1 MILESCNDIGTL
13 LALAFSCQSYY
24 HVYRLQRSKLFAQV
38 TMGMISQD
46 GSSVAQAI
54 AASRAALRGVTAR
67 NVMDFT
73 KNYLFLYFSDIERPP
88 TYAALSLDVCRSL
101 WYLHEAA
108 ESIIDHFYKN
118 MDPVMKEGRQLR
130 RRNPSK
136 SERRRLR
143 RAVHRWQMVSTVC
156 SVLQSRS
163 WDFCDLEQ
171 WCGPCQADHN
181 YFACNRHLTEQ
192 IIWKIP
198 HWELYELTSLLE
210 YATRWY
216 QSCRSTNAA
225 VAGSMTLAG
234 PLYFL
239 EVLRYNP
246 SANQQ
251 LPLINMGGHHRISC
265 RSFVDNIRIRANVM
279 LFMDHNRNGLWS
291 QEALRNSCRFSG
303 DDDADSPSWVWHCLH
318 DNRRDYRCPQGDPCL
333 FLNWFQTL
341 LVDKG
346 IIFWDK
352 DVFENHPF
360 ISVDGLK
367 PCEEL
372 RKALS
377 LGPSQERYLRLYM
390 NRGFRH

>member
-1 MILESCNDIGTL
+1 MANLQYLCVEIRTMILESCNDIGTL

-46 GSSVAQAI
+46 GSSAAQAI

-73 KNYLFLYFSDIERPP
+73 KNYLFLYFSDIEKPP

-118 MDPVMKEGRQLR
+118 MDPVVKEGRQLR

-156 SVLQSRS
+156 SVLRSRS
-163 WDFCDLEQ
+163 WDFCGLEQ
-171 WCGPCQADHN
+171 WRGPCQAGHN
-181 YFACNRHLTEQ
+181 YSACNRHLREQ
-192 IIWKIP
+192 IIWRIP
-198 HWELYELTSLLE
+198 QWELFELTSLLE

-216 QSCRSTNAA
+216 QSCRSTDAA
-225 VAGSMTLAG
+225 SAGSMTLAG

-239 EVLRYNP
+239 EVLRYNS
-246 SANQQ
+246 SANQH
-251 LPLINMGGHHRISC
+251 LPLINMGGNQRISY
-265 RSFVDNIRIRANVM
+265 RYFVANIRIRVNIM
-279 LFMDHNRNGLWS
+279 LFMDHDRDERWS

-303 DDDADSPSWVWHCLH
+303 DEDANSPSWVWHCL
-318 DNRRDYRCPQGDPCL
+318 DNSRRAHRYREGDPCL
-333 FLNWFQTL
+333 FLEWFQSL
-341 LVDKG
+341 LIDKG
-346 IIFWDK
+346 MIFWDK
-352 DVFENHPF
+352 DVFDKHPF
-360 ISVDGLK
+360 ISEDGLK
-367 PCEEL
+367 PCKEL
-372 RKALS
+372 RKALC
-377 LGPSQERYLRLYM
+377 LEPC
-390 NRGFRH
+390 